1 MLSSVTPVEWI
12 LGGVV
17 GIGLLVLIL
26 LITAPS
32 PTCSRKRAD
41 KSWV

>member
-1 MLSSVTPVEWI
+1 MLSSVTPMEWI

-26 LITAPS
+26 LITAPF
-32 PTCSRKRAD
+32 TDVFKK
-41 KSWV
+41 KS

>member
-1 MLSSVTPVEWI
+1 MISSVTPMEWI

-26 LITAPS
+26 LITAPFS
-32 PTCSRKRAD
+32 DVFKK
-41 KSWV
+41 KS